1 MSMPPIAMS
10 PASQTRSAQANAV
23 MTAIAT
29 MTTARSR
36 RSTASSA
43 VSLMSLLYD
52 AALAE
57 IDVGELRVGIGELDR
72 HRLRYGGPAAPHLGE
87 RIFES
92 VRDID
97 ADAILRAGDRILD
110 RLAAAL
116 GDAAHDQPALT
127 GVDVDVEVDGGENG
141 FVEFLKRRREHLKDG
156 GAGLGI
162 LAAEDAQERPALRLA
177 RPLVDHDRRFTF
189 ALVNGARPAEDA
201 NKTYAVEPGVA
212 VITLVDL
219 HAGHGLAIAV

>member
-43 VSLMSLLYD
+43 VSLMSLFYD

-72 HRLRYGGPAAPHLGE
+72 HRLRYGGPATPHLGK

-97 ADAILRAGDRILD
+97 AHAIFRAGDRILD
-110 RLAAAL
+110 RLATTL
-116 GDAAHDQPALT
+116 GDAAHGQPALA
-127 GVDVDVEVDGGENG
+127 GVDIDVEVDGGENG
-141 FVEFLKRRREHLKDG
+141 RVHFLQGGGEHLEDC
-156 GAGLGI
+156 GAGLGV
-162 LAAEDAQERPALRLA
+162 LAAEDAQKRAALRFA
-177 RPLVDHDRRFTF
+177 RPLVDDDRRLTL
-189 ALVNGARPAEDA
+189 ALVNGARPTED
-201 NKTYAVEPGVA
+201 TDEPQPVEPGVA
-212 VITLVDL
+212 VIALVDL
-219 HAGHGLAIAV
+219 HARHGLAIA